1 MGYRSLLVESLIE
14 NTTYLYSV
22 RAENQA
28 GYGPWQQAKMLID
41 HKVGT
46 RPPSTI
52 FLDEQGVQSFME
64 QQKQEE
70 ELKKTTTTTQQ
81 QQVVVTKQQKKK
93 KSTGKKIVD
102 STDVTTRITR
112 HLRAKGGKPAEKEVT
127 EYPGRLSREEIE
139 KLASGC
145 ERVEVNVM
153 PRSLKKTVPV
163 ESGSSGSLVQ
173 SSGTSSGQSKVTKT
187 DVKRTK
193 EGGVTT
199 ITRTIKTTSSGS
211 QQQQKSVNVTTSS
224 KKSAG
229 KIVRK

>member
-1 MGYRSLLVESLIE
+1 MG
-14 NTTYLYSV
+14 
-22 RAENQA
+22 
-28 GYGPWQQAKMLID
+28 
-41 HKVGT
+41 
-46 RPPSTI
+46 
-52 FLDEQGVQSFME
+52 QGVHSFME

-70 ELKKTTTTTQQ
+70 EQRKTTTTTQQ

-93 KSTGKKIVD
+93 KSTGKKIVE

-153 PRSLKKTVPV
+153 TRSLKKTVPV
-163 ESGSSGSLVQ
+163 ESGSSGSLVTSSGKSGSLVQ
-173 SSGTSSGQSKVTKT
+173 SSGTSGGQSKVTKT

-199 ITRTIKTTSSGS
+199 ITRTLKTTSPGT
-211 QQQQKSVNVTTSS
+211 QQKQKSVNVTTSS
-224 KKSAG
+224 KKSAS

>member
-1 MGYRSLLVESLIE
+1 MIPNGSYRSLLVEGLIE

-46 RPPSTI
+46 RPPSTV
-52 FLDEQGVQSFME
+52 FLDEQGVQSYME
-64 QQKQEE
+64 QQTKEE
-70 ELKKTTTTTQQ
+70 QKKKT
-81 QQVVVTKQQKKK
+81 QQVVVTKPQKKK
-93 KSTGKKIVD
+93 SGKKVVE

-153 PRSLKKTVPV
+153 TRSLKKTVPV
-163 ESGSSGSLVQ
+163 ESGASSSSAVQ
-173 SSGTSSGQSKVTKT
+173 SSGTSGGQQKVTKT
-187 DVKRTK
+187 EKKTK

-199 ITRTIKTTSSGS
+199 ITRTIKTTSSGG
-211 QQQQKSVNVTTSS
+211 QQQKSS
-224 KKSAG
+224 KFSTGSG
-229 KIVRK
+229 KRIVRK

>member
-1 MGYRSLLVESLIE
+1 MIPNGSYRSLLVEGLIE

-46 RPPSTI
+46 RPPSTV
-52 FLDEQGVQSFME
+52 FLDEQGVQSYME
-64 QQKQEE
+64 
-70 ELKKTTTTTQQ
+70 

-93 KSTGKKIVD
+93 SSGKKVVE

-153 PRSLKKTVPV
+153 TRSLKKTVPV
-163 ESGSSGSLVQ
+163 ESGASSSSVVQ
-173 SSGTSSGQSKVTKT
+173 SSGTSGGQSKVTKT
-187 DVKRTK
+187 EKKTK

-199 ITRTIKTTSSGS
+199 ITRTIKTTSGS
-211 QQQQKSVNVTTSS
+211 QQQKSS
-224 KKSAG
+224 KFSTGSG
-229 KIVRK
+229 KRIVRK